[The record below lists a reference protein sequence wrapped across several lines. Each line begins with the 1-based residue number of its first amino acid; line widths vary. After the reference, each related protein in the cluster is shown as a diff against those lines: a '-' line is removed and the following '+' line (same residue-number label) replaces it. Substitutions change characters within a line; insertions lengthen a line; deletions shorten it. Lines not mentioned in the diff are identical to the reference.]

1 MHQSLATR
9 SLGVVSMLLLA
20 ACGDS
25 GTTTTNTTVVS
36 PVAVSAVFPAEA
48 RAGETITVS
57 GQRFGATQ
65 GTNTLSIN
73 GAVATQIASWSDT
86 QIVAT
91 VPTDA
96 TTGNVT
102 VTVDGVAGAP
112 GHLVVLWQ
120 ATNPANVAVS
130 AATGDQN
137 APQLI
142 ADGAGGAFMVWEDL
156 RNGSANV
163 YAQRFNNAGRPL
175 WAAGGVAVGVPFAF
189 SQFGIITPQ
198 LIADGAGGAIVVWS
212 DSRDGVLK
220 VYAQRLNGAGE
231 AQWAAGGVRV
241 STLINTQLKPQLTSD
256 GAGGVVVAWYVL
268 AAPNGG
274 QPGTYAQRLDATGAA
289 QWVAE
294 GVFIGPQF
302 DIDTFGIGQRRNRGP
317 ALIPDGTGGAF
328 IASSNGSAS
337 TNSNSAIQRI
347 NGAGAV
353 QWPAGGVLLTASIVS
368 SFTVHPQLA
377 PDGAQG
383 AIVVTQANVGNRIA
397 ILAQRLDGA
406 GTKLWGTDGVRVGF
420 DSQVVA
426 DAARAPSLVAD
437 GAGGAIVAWRAGLG
451 PNYDIRAQRVNGA
464 GVAQW
469 TFNGVDTVTGAI
481 LPVAVS
487 TAAGTTSNPRLI
499 ADGADGAIV
508 VWADARS
515 GDNDIYTE
523 RLNNAGVAQ
532 WPTATVIS
540 TAVGDQTAPQ
550 IVPDGYGG
558 AIAVWQ
564 DRRDGNNDIYAQRI
578 GASGRQ

>member
-1 MHQSLATR
+1 
-9 SLGVVSMLLLA
+9 
-20 ACGDS
+20 
-25 GTTTTNTTVVS
+25 
-36 PVAVSAVFPAEA
+36 
-48 RAGETITVS
+48 
-57 GQRFGATQ
+57 
-65 GTNTLSIN
+65 
-73 GAVATQIASWSDT
+73 
-86 QIVAT
+86 
-91 VPTDA
+91 
-96 TTGNVT
+96 
-102 VTVDGVAGAP
+102 
-112 GHLVVLWQ
+112 
-120 ATNPANVAVS
+120 
-130 AATGDQN
+130 
-137 APQLI
+137 
-142 ADGAGGAFMVWEDL
+142 
-156 RNGSANV
+156 V
-163 YAQRFNNAGRPL
+163 Y
-175 WAAGGVAVGVPFAF
+175 
-189 SQFGIITPQ
+189 S
-198 LIADGAGGAIVVWS
+198 
-212 DSRDGVLK
+212 
-220 VYAQRLNGAGE
+220 QRLNGAGE
-231 AQWAAGGVRV
+231 AQWTAGGVRV
-241 STLINTQLKPQLTSD
+241 STLINTELKPQLTSD
-256 GAGGVVVAWYVL
+256 GAGGAVIAWYVL
-268 AAPNGG
+268 STTSGG
-274 QPGTYAQRLDATGAA
+274 QAGTYAQRLDATGAA

-347 NGAGAV
+347 NGAGVV
-353 QWPAGGVLLTASIVS
+353 QWQVGGVLLTANIVS
-368 SFTVHPQLA
+368 SYTVHPQLV
-377 PDGAQG
+377 PDGVDG
-383 AIVVTQANVGNRIA
+383 AIVVTQATVGNGIA

-406 GTKLWGTDGVRVGF
+406 GTKLWGTDDVWVGF
-420 DSQVVA
+420 DSQEV
-426 DAARAPSLVAD
+426 DAQRAPSLVAD

-451 PNYDIRAQRVNGA
+451 PSYDIHAQRINGA